1 VPTITRG
8 HHYGITDI
16 VNAGDLNELVSR
28 AQISGLT
35 LADLG
40 SGIAILSNFS
50 AASDAAVGWITAKYE
65 IPRLTF
71 GASFAEYIYT
81 IKVDTQPGGNTDVAL
96 FKPLGLES
104 GRFCSAVRPQEPG
117 SALFIRIDGANG
129 VTMTLT
135 HGYTTGTPQHAWLGA
150 NIGTAATAAG
160 TNRAR
165 LVIQGFHGS
174 RVVDAGDT
182 IRKYYYLLNAVTAQ
196 WQHSPNATNVDKVA
210 ALSMNQSRNDAEMPA
225 YLFGAPIW
233 RH

>member
-8 HHYGITDI
+8 HNYGITDI
-16 VNAGDLNELVSR
+16 VNAVDLNELVSR
-28 AQISGLT
+28 AQITGLT
-35 LADLG
+35 LSDLG
-40 SGIAILSNFS
+40 SGVAIMSNFS
-50 AASDAAVGWITAKYE
+50 AASNAAVGWITAKYE

-81 IKVDTQPGGNTDVAL
+81 IKVDSQANPDVAL
-96 FKPLGLES
+96 FKPHGLES

-117 SALFIRIDGANG
+117 SALLIRVDAANG
-129 VTMTLT
+129 VTLTLT
-135 HGYTTGTPQHAWLGA
+135 HGYTTGTPHHAWIGA

-165 LVIQGFHGS
+165 LVVQGFHGS

-196 WQHSPNATNVDKVA
+196 WQHSPSATNTDKVA

-233 RH
+233 RV

>member
-1 VPTITRG
+1 MPTITRG
-8 HHYGITDI
+8 HSYGTNDI
-16 VNAGDLNELVSR
+16 ANADDLNELVSR
-28 AQISGLT
+28 AQITGIVVG
-35 LADLG
+35 DLG
-40 SGIAILSNFS
+40 SGVAILSDYS
-50 AASDAAVGWITAKYE
+50 APSDAAVGWITAKYE

-81 IKVDTQPGGNTDVAL
+81 IKVDSQSNPDVAV

-117 SALFIRIDGANG
+117 NALFIRTTAEMS
-129 VTMTLT
+129 VTLTLT

-150 NIGTAATAAG
+150 NIGTAPTLAG

-165 LVIQGFHGS
+165 LIVAGFFGS

-182 IRKYYYLLNAVTAQ
+182 IRKYYYMLNAVTGQ
-196 WQHSPNATNVDKVA
+196 WQHSPGATNVDKVA

-225 YLFGAPIW
+225 WMFAAPIW
-233 RH
+233 RN